1 MAILL
6 LKCAIMAAYMPQ
18 RQYDLQQARET
29 FAEVRKM
36 PRKQQETAIASMK
49 KQYALNIAPPLVG
62 FGVPCQQAGDALEL
76 VAAFLD
82 LYCEIKC
89 IARADLNIRA
99 CVYYQQPASQAD
111 KRQWNIVKSKFAA
124 APYLMKM
131 TALCLIGSEASE
143 LDNRLQPYRKRS
155 LAGGV
160 GYIQEPYWSD
170 IVNILE
176 HADLCPVRKFSG
188 IIKAGEPPRYCW
200 KATADLEIKGTTNP
214 NQKGPVEQ
222 IGPCR
227 NLECPTVS
235 PTSLKKCSKCKQAV
249 YCSVTCQK
257 AHWKMVHK
265 RRCTPIT

>member
-1 MAILL
+1 MP
-6 LKCAIMAAYMPQ
+6 AYMPQ

-49 KQYALNIAPPLVG
+49 KQYALKIFPPLFG

-76 VAAFLD
+76 VSAFLD
-82 LYCEIKC
+82 LYCEIKR
-89 IARADLNIRA
+89 IAPADLDIRG
-99 CVYYQQPASQAD
+99 CVYYLQTVEHCQEQVCRCTLSHEFD
-111 KRQWNIVKSKFAA
+111 
-124 APYLMKM
+124 
-131 TALCLIGSEASE
+131 GSLPHRKPSFRA
-143 LDNRLQPYRKRS
+143 RLEPYRARS
-155 LAGGV
+155 VAGGV

-176 HADLCPVRKFSG
+176 HADVCPVRNFSG

-200 KATADLEIKGTTNP
+200 KATQDLEIKGTTNP
-214 NQKGPVEQ
+214 IQKGAIEQ

-227 NLECPTVS
+227 NLECPTVL

-249 YCSVTCQK
+249 YSSVACQK